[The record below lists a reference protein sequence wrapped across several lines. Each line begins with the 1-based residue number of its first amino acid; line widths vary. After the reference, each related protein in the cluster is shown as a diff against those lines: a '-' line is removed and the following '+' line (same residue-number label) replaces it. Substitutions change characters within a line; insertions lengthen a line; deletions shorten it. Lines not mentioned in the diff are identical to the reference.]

1 MEFTILFIQ
10 RRIEAVQTFSPRQ
23 CVHQRLEWVRSQD
36 PRVAAAEVLR
46 ATRERA
52 ARKAK
57 RYKLIF
63 WKVWT
68 TSVFYKCLGWHVAP
82 PIASD
87 TNAQHV

>member
-1 MEFTILFIQ
+1 MS
-10 RRIEAVQTFSPRQ
+10 IELPPR
-23 CVHQRLEWVRSQD
+23 
-36 PRVAAAEVLR
+36 
-46 ATRERA
+46 TTKERA

-87 TNAQHV
+87 NNAQHV